1 MRKKEFY
8 KHPLQLY
15 TESDISLSLS
25 LSVWSNIFAFIQTS
39 VEKNSL
45 YTFSDVGVLL
55 MEDKPKLLA
64 EVLAALVMETH
75 ALDLQEVLQVC
86 TLATIAVV
94 LVMYC

>member
-1 MRKKEFY
+1 
-8 KHPLQLY
+8 
-15 TESDISLSLS
+15 
-25 LSVWSNIFAFIQTS
+25 
-39 VEKNSL
+39 
-45 YTFSDVGVLL
+45 

-75 ALDLQEVLQVC
+75 ALDLQDVLQVC